1 MNRSELL
8 IDTLDSFG
16 ISAQVDKIEAGPT
29 VTTYTLKPGRGVRV
43 KDIAA
48 LKDDISIALD
58 ADVRITKNVIEVP
71 NKQRTI
77 IKLTDM
83 LGSQS
88 NQVSP
93 LSVALGADE
102 HGNNLFIDIAKL
114 PHLLVAGQT
123 GSGKSSCL
131 HNIIVSLLLN
141 SMRHNIE
148 LALIDTKR
156 VEFARYRN
164 IDNVVVAGTV
174 GGALERLRDAVRV
187 MRNRYAKLE
196 QYNASTITEYNEK
209 YGNAWGKMKHAVIII
224 DEFADLM
231 MSTSQEVEALVCKIA
246 QLGRACGIHLV
257 IATQRPSVKVI
268 TGQIKANIP
277 ARIAFKTASSVD
289 SRVIIDRSGAETLL
303 GAGDGL
309 LVSDG
314 ETKRFQGAYISAD
327 DMQRC
332 IDRFKIA

>member
-1 MNRSELL
+1 MNRAELL
-8 IDTLDSFG
+8 IDTLDGFG
-16 ISAQVDKIEAGPT
+16 ISAQIANVEVGPT

-48 LKDDISIALD
+48 LKDDISVALD

-71 NKQRTI
+71 NEQRAI

-93 LSVALGADE
+93 LSVALGADH

-131 HNIIVSLLLN
+131 HSIILSLL
-141 SMRHNIE
+141 SKHRDIVMS
-148 LALIDTKR
+148 LIDTKQ
-156 VEFARYRN
+156 VEFSQY
-164 IDNVVVAGTV
+164 DGLDGVYVSDTV
-174 GGALERLRDAVRV
+174 CAAVKELRDAVRV
-187 MRNRYAKLE
+187 MRNRYARLKRC
-196 QYNASTITEYNEK
+196 NAATIAKYNERC
-209 YGNAWGKMKHAVIII
+209 GTFDERMKHYIIVI
-224 DEFADLM
+224 DEFEDLM
-231 MSTSQEVEALVCKIA
+231 MSDDSGEIHELVCSIA
-246 QLGRACGIHLV
+246 RLGRACGIHLI

-277 ARIAFKTASSVD
+277 ARIAFKTASAID
-289 SRVIIDRSGAETLL
+289 SRVIIDRNGAETLL

-332 IDRFKIA
+332 IDRLK

>member
-1 MNRSELL
+1 MNRAELL

-16 ISAQVDKIEAGPT
+16 ISAQIANVEVGPSI
-29 VTTYTLKPGRGVRV
+29 TTYTLKPARGVRFR
-43 KDIAA
+43 DIASLKAEISFA
-48 LKDDISIALD
+48 LGAK
-58 ADVRITKNVIEVP
+58 VRINDNVIEVP
-71 NKQRTI
+71 NERRSI
-77 IKLTDM
+77 IQLTDM
-83 LGSQS
+83 LDDDFQRT
-88 NQVSP
+88 SP
-93 LSVALGADE
+93 LSVALGADN
-102 HGNNLFIDIAKL
+102 HGKDLYIDIAKL
-114 PHLLVAGQT
+114 PHLLIAGQT

-131 HNIIVSLLLN
+131 HSIIVSLLFN

-156 VEFARYRN
+156 VEFARYRGL
-164 IDNVVVAGTV
+164 DNVVVAGTV

-187 MRNRYAKLE
+187 MRNRYARLE
-196 QYNASTITEYNEK
+196 QYNVSTITEYNAK
-209 YGNAWGKMKHAVIII
+209 YGAAWGKMKHAVIVI

-246 QLGRACGIHLV
+246 QLGRACGIHLI

-277 ARIAFKTASSVD
+277 ARIAFKTASGID
-289 SRVIIDRSGAETLL
+289 SRVIIDRTGAETLL

-332 IDRFKIA
+332 IDRLK

>member
-1 MNRSELL
+1 MSRSELL
-8 IDTLDSFG
+8 INTLDSFG

-83 LGSQS
+83 LSSQS
-88 NQVSP
+88 SP
-93 LSVALGADE
+93 LSVALGADQ
-102 HGNNLFIDIAKL
+102 HGNALFIDIAKL

-131 HNIIVSLLLN
+131 HSIIVSLLLN

-148 LALIDTKR
+148 MSLIDTKR

-187 MRNRYAKLE
+187 MRNRYARLE
-196 QYNASTITEYNEK
+196 QYSVSTITEYNAK
-209 YGNAWGKMKHAVIII
+209 YGAAWGNMKHAVIIV

-231 MSTSQEVEALVCKIA
+231 MSTSQEVEALVCKLA
-246 QLGRACGIHLV
+246 QLGRACGIHLI

-277 ARIAFKTASSVD
+277 ARIAFKTASAVD
-289 SRVIIDRSGAETLL
+289 SRVIIDRNGAETLL

-332 IDRFKIA
+332 IDRLKIT

>member
-1 MNRSELL
+1 MNRAELL
-8 IDTLDSFG
+8 LDTLDSFG
-16 ISAQVDKIEAGPT
+16 ISAQIDKIETGPT
-29 VTTYTLKPGRGVRV
+29 VTTYTIRPARGVRLR
-43 KDIAA
+43 DIAS
-48 LKDDISIALD
+48 LKDEISVAFGV
-58 ADVRITKNVIEVP
+58 DVRINKNIIEIP
-71 NKQRTI
+71 NEERTV

-88 NQVSP
+88 KQASP
-93 LSVALGADE
+93 LTVALGADQ
-102 HGNNLFIDIAKL
+102 HGNALFIDIAKL

-131 HNIIVSLLLN
+131 HSIIVSLLLN

-156 VEFARYRN
+156 VEFARYRG

-187 MRNRYAKLE
+187 MRNRYARLE
-196 QYNASTITEYNEK
+196 QYGVSTITEYNVK
-209 YGNAWGKMKHAVIII
+209 YGAAWGKMKHAVIII

-246 QLGRACGIHLV
+246 QLGRACGIHLI

-268 TGQIKANIP
+268 TGQIKANVP

-332 IDRFKIA
+332 IDKLK

>member
-29 VTTYTLKPGRGVRV
+29 VTTYTLKPARGVRFR
-43 KDIAA
+43 DIASLKAEISFA
-48 LKDDISIALD
+48 LGAK
-58 ADVRITKNVIEVP
+58 VRINDNVIEVP
-71 NKQRTI
+71 NERRSI
-77 IKLTDM
+77 IQLTDM
-83 LGSQS
+83 LDDDFQRT
-88 NQVSP
+88 SP
-93 LSVALGADE
+93 LSVALGADN
-102 HGNNLFIDIAKL
+102 HGKDLYIDIAKL
-114 PHLLVAGQT
+114 PHLLIAGQT

-131 HNIIVSLLLN
+131 HSIMLSLLSKRRDDVRLV
-141 SMRHNIE
+141 M
-148 LALIDTKR
+148 IDTKR
-156 VEFARYRN
+156 VESARYRGVK
-164 IDNVVVAGTV
+164 NVTVVNYV
-174 GGALERLRDAVRV
+174 SDASEWLSEVVRI
-187 MRNRYAKLE
+187 MRNRYALLDDC
-196 QYNASTITEYNEK
+196 NAGTIAEYNEK
-209 YGNAWGKMKHAVIII
+209 RSPEQQVMGTIVIII
-224 DEFADLM
+224 DEFEDLM
-231 MSTSQEVEALVCKIA
+231 MSDDSGEIHELVCSIA
-246 QLGRACGIHLV
+246 RLGRACGIHLI

-332 IDRFKIA
+332 IDRLK

>member
-8 IDTLDSFG
+8 LDTLDSFG
-16 ISAQVDKIEAGPT
+16 VSAQIDKIEAGPT
-29 VTTYTLKPGRGVRV
+29 VTTYTLKPGRGVRLR
-43 KDIAA
+43 DIAS
-48 LKDDISIALD
+48 LKDEISVAFGVDI
-58 ADVRITKNVIEVP
+58 RISKNVIEIP
-71 NKQRTI
+71 NEERAVI
-77 IKLTDM
+77 RLTDM
-83 LGSQS
+83 LCGLSEKA
-88 NQVSP
+88 SP
-93 LSVALGADE
+93 LSVALGADQ
-102 HGNNLFIDIAKL
+102 HGNALFIDIAKL

-131 HNIIVSLLLN
+131 HSIIVSLLLN

-148 LALIDTKR
+148 MSLIDTKR

-164 IDNVVVAGTV
+164 IDNIVVAGTV

-187 MRNRYAKLE
+187 MRNRYARLE
-196 QYNASTITEYNEK
+196 QYSVSTITEYNEK
-209 YGNAWGKMKHAVIII
+209 YGAAWGKMKHAVIII

-246 QLGRACGIHLV
+246 QLGRACGIHLI

-289 SRVIIDRSGAETLL
+289 SRVIIDRNGAETLL